1 MENNNY
7 VFDWNDEINNEDSF
21 VLLPD
26 GDYEFTVKDFE
37 RTRFDGSDKLPACN
51 KAIVTLTV
59 HGEHDNAV
67 ITENFLLCSQLEWKI
82 SALFLSVGMKKHGEP
97 LRMNWGAL
105 PGKKGRCRVFT
116 DNYKKKDGSDG
127 QSNKI
132 KKFYAYDED
141 VNIIQPVQKQPS
153 AQQVQTS
160 GWQAGKF

>member
-82 SALFLSVGMKKHGEP
+82 SALFLSVGMKKHG
-97 LRMNWGAL
+97 
-105 PGKKGRCRVFT
+105 V
-116 DNYKKKDGSDG
+116 
-127 QSNKI
+127 
-132 KKFYAYDED
+132 
-141 VNIIQPVQKQPS
+141 
-153 AQQVQTS
+153 
-160 GWQAGKF
+160 